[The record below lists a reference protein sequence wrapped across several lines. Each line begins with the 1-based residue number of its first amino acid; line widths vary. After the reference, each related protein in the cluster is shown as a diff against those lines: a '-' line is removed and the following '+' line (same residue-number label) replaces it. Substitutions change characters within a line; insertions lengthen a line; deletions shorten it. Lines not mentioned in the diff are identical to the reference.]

1 MAQINYSIKKNRL
14 KKALMDGM
22 ELDEANNRLYLSP
35 QEHRSIYL
43 PAIDKAEDIGDWGR
57 FFFDT
62 HITEDMV
69 VYIYAMSLSEETF
82 YDEDGMYRV
91 EDILLDEKIPDEHK
105 KKLFHNAGGLRFVGK
120 NDILLYGLTGRY
132 LFLRLEVIG
141 AGEGFLSHLRINV
154 AGDNFMDTFP
164 AIYQEKNGFFHRFL
178 SVFSSIYN
186 DFDHE
191 IDRLPELL
199 DIENCPE
206 ELLVIY
212 GRWLGI
218 DLSGDFLSEEAMRT
232 FVREGYNLNR
242 MKGTRA
248 CLERILEI
256 VLDERVIILE
266 QNTIQSYMEQGEL
279 FDTSMEHSSIYDV
292 NILIKK
298 PLGQTQ
304 RHQLLHLLRQFAP
317 LRSRIH
323 LIQLK
328 DSGVLDTDVFMDLNA
343 VLSEETYGSLDN
355 DMEMDDD
362 IVLE

>member
-14 KKALMDGM
+14 RRALMDGM
-22 ELDEANNRLYLSP
+22 ELDEENNRLYLSP
-35 QEHRSIYL
+35 QEQRIIYL
-43 PAIDKAEDIGDWGR
+43 PPIDKAEEIGDWGR
-57 FFFDT
+57 LYFDAD
-62 HITEDMV
+62 ITEDMV
-69 VYIYAMSLSEETF
+69 VYVHAMALAEDVF
-82 YDEDGMYRV
+82 YDEDGKYRV
-91 EDILLDEKIPDEHK
+91 EDILLDEEIPDKHK
-105 KKLFHNAGGLRFVGK
+105 QSIFQKAGGLRFVGK
-120 NDILLYGLTGRY
+120 DDILLYGLAGRY
-132 LFLRLEVIG
+132 LFLRIEVTG
-141 AGEGFLSHLRINV
+141 EGEGFLSHLRINV

-199 DIENCPE
+199 DTERCPG
-206 ELLVIY
+206 ELLEIY

-232 FVREGYNLNR
+232 FVREGYSLNR

-256 VLDERVIILE
+256 VLGERVIILE
-266 QNTIQSYMEQGEL
+266 QNTIRSYMEQGEL
-279 FDTSMEHSSIYDV
+279 YSTTMEHGSIYDV

-298 PLGQTQ
+298 PLRQTQ

-328 DSGVLDTDVFMDLNA
+328 DSGVLDTDAFMDLNA
-343 VLSEETYGSLDN
+343 VLSDESYGTLDE

-362 IVLE
+362 IVLS